1 VATAHVITSPQ
12 AGGKHEFPSD
22 HYRLA
27 PRRDPPLLANLFAT
41 RLPCLPPW
49 YAARSRARKRC
60 FWQAMAELRRPKLI
74 SAGRLPNLG
83 NIHDRD
89 CHIMRHV
96 ANFRQR
102 MNSEPKQKRER
113 FQQLTQNPKVK
124 TGKAFAADLRKSKIH
139 PTVKKLTAWRKLNRL
154 SQRKAVAVLAQYYF
168 HATFASLRSWEEGR
182 RSPNPHTAGILE
194 TFLSDHPTVERPK
207 K

>member
-1 VATAHVITSPQ
+1 MSRSEAPCNSAC
-12 AGGKHEFPSD
+12 F
-22 HYRLA
+22 LA
-27 PRRDPPLLANLFAT
+27 
-41 RLPCLPPW
+41 
-49 YAARSRARKRC
+49 
-60 FWQAMAELRRPKLI
+60 RPGRI
-74 SAGRLPNLG
+74 ASAQIDSEGRLPNPWKPLM
-83 NIHDRD
+83 IEIATS
-89 CHIMRHV
+89 CYMSQTL
-96 ANFRQR
+96 RQR
-102 MNSEPKQKRER
+102 MNSDPKQKRER

-182 RSPNPHTAGILE
+182 RSPNSHTAAILE
-194 TFLSDHPTVERPK
+194 KFLLDHPIVERPK